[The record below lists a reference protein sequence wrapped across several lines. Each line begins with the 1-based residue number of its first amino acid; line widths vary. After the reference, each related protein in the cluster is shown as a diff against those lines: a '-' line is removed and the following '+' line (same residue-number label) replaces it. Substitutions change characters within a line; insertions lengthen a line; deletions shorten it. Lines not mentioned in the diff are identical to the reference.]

1 MSFIKKKKTI
11 GRRTV
16 LRGMLGGAA
25 VGVALP
31 TLEIAMNESGTAYAD
46 GGGFPCRYLTWFWGN
61 GVHREGWTPPA
72 APAVTDLTDEA
83 YEWMPLTM
91 PLVEHAAKMALVTGF
106 NVRTSGQIPHES
118 AAAGMLSG
126 ASLLVTDERNIWQQ
140 PSIDQLIA
148 AEVGGDTLFPS
159 LHVAGTEFTKAISY
173 KDGDAPNPSEPSAF
187 KLYQDLFGDSFRAP
201 GEGGVIDPRL
211 ALRRSVLDA
220 VGDDARR
227 LQSRLG
233 RADRR
238 RIEQHFTAIREI
250 ERRLLRLEQDPPNY
264 AACMRP
270 EEMPP
275 ETIGLDDNGRPR
287 VQLRNQ
293 IMAELTAMAFACDQ
307 TRVMTYLL
315 TPPVSDVVFP
325 IDELDLVID
334 DGTRLL
340 KGHHDLTHNEPD
352 DDMPRVRAI
361 FLYIMD
367 RLAEFVRTL
376 DAIPEGDATL
386 LDNSIVLATTDSS
399 NPRLHSLEDFPIV
412 LFGGA
417 GGRVKMGTH
426 VHSPDDNSSKVL
438 MTIARAMGLNRAT
451 IGMEDAETSEGV
463 TALEP

>member
-11 GRRTV
+11 GRRTI

-31 TLEIAMNESGTAYAD
+31 TLEAAMNESGTAYAD

-72 APAVTDLTDEA
+72 APTVTDLTDEA
-83 YEWMPLTM
+83 YEWMPLSM
-91 PLVEHAAKMALVTGF
+91 PLIEHAAKMALITGF

-148 AEVGGDTLFPS
+148 AEVGGDTLYPS
-159 LHVAGTEFTKAISY
+159 LHVAGTDFTKSISY
-173 KDGDAPNPSEPSAF
+173 KGPDAPNPSEPSAF
-187 KLYQDLFGDSFRAP
+187 KVYQDLFGDSFRAP
-201 GEGGVIDPRL
+201 GEGGVVDPRL

-233 RADRR
+233 RADRQ

-264 AACMRP
+264 AACERP
-270 EEMPP
+270 EMPP

-325 IDELDLVID
+325 IDELDLVVD

-367 RLAEFVRTL
+367 RLAEFVRIL
-376 DAIPEGDATL
+376 DSIPEGDATL
-386 LDNSIVLATTDSS
+386 LDNSLVLATTDSS

-417 GGRVKMGTH
+417 GGRVKMGSH

-438 MTIARAMGLNRAT
+438 MTIARAMGLNRAS
-451 IGMEDAETSEGV
+451 IGMEDAETTEGV

>member
-1 MSFIKKKKTI
+1 MSFIKKKKTV

-16 LRGMLGGAA
+16 LRGLLGGAA

-31 TLEIAMNESGTAYAD
+31 TLEIAMNDSGTAYAD

-61 GVHREGWTPPA
+61 GVHREGWTPPS
-72 APAVTDLTDEA
+72 APTVTDLTDEA
-83 YEWMPLTM
+83 YDWQPLTM
-91 PLVEHAAKMALVTGF
+91 PLVEHAAKMSLVTGY

-118 AAAGMLSG
+118 ATAGMLSG
-126 ASLLVTDERNIWQQ
+126 ASLLVTDERNIWQL

-159 LHVAGTEFTKAISY
+159 LHVAGTDFTKSISY
-173 KDGDAPNPSEPSAF
+173 KGPDASNPSEPSAF
-187 KLYQDLFGDSFRAP
+187 KVYQDLFGASFRAP
-201 GEGGVIDPRL
+201 GEGGIIDPRL

-233 RADRR
+233 RADRQ

-264 AACMRP
+264 AACERP
-270 EEMPP
+270 EMPP
-275 ETIGLDDNGRPR
+275 ETIELDDNGRPR

-293 IMAELTAMAFACDQ
+293 IMADLTAMAFACDQ

-334 DGTRLL
+334 DGVRLL

-352 DDMPRVRAI
+352 DDMPKVRAI

-376 DAIPEGDATL
+376 DSIPEGDGTL
-386 LDNSIVLATTDSS
+386 LDNSLVLATTDSS

-426 VHSPDDNSSKVL
+426 VHNADANASNVL
-438 MTIARAMGLNRAT
+438 MTIARAMGLNLAS
-451 IGMEDAETSEGV
+451 IGMEDARTSSGV
-463 TALEP
+463 SALEP

>member
-11 GRRTV
+11 GRRSV
-16 LRGMLGGAA
+16 LRGLLGGAA

-31 TLEIAMNESGTAYAD
+31 TLEIAMNESGTAFAD

-61 GVHREGWTPPA
+61 GVHREGWTPSA
-72 APAVTDLTDEA
+72 APTVTDMTDPA
-83 YEWMPLTM
+83 YEWMPLSM
-91 PLVEHAAKMALVTGF
+91 PLVEHAAKMSLVTGY

-126 ASLLVTDERNIWQQ
+126 ASLVVTDERNIWPE

-159 LHVAGTEFTKAISY
+159 LHVSGTEFTKSISH
-173 KDGDAPNPSEPSAF
+173 KGPDASNPSEPSAF
-187 KLYQDLFGDSFRAP
+187 KVYQDLFGDSFRAP

-250 ERRLLRLEQDPPNY
+250 ERRLLRLELDPPNY

-270 EEMPP
+270 DMPP
-275 ETIGLDDNGRPR
+275 ETIGLDSNGRPQ

-293 IMAELTAMAFACDQ
+293 VMAELTAMAFACDQ

-334 DGTRLL
+334 DGVRLL

-352 DDMPRVRAI
+352 DDMPKVRAI

-376 DAIPEGDATL
+376 DAIPEGDSTL
-386 LDNSIVLATTDSS
+386 LDNSLVLATTDSS

-426 VHSPDDNSSKVL
+426 VHNADANAANVL
-438 MTIARAMGLNRAT
+438 MTIARAMGLNRAS
-451 IGMEDAETSEGV
+451 IGLGDARTTDGV
-463 TALEP
+463 SALEP